1 MPATDIAIREAGP
14 EDSAT
19 LAAMVAELARWEG
32 KAAPPASAAQLRD
45 WLAADTPPFRVLLAL
60 RDGEALGYLAFYQAF
75 SLFKPGP
82 VLLVENIY
90 VRPEARG
97 AGVGRGLLARAAVE
111 ARRRGWTR
119 MELNVSQH
127 NTQADAMYA
136 AVGFSA
142 PGEAVR
148 RIEGDALARLAGAAP

>member
-1 MPATDIAIREAGP
+1 MPAHEVAIRDATP
-14 EDSAT
+14 QDAAT
-19 LAAMVAELARWEG
+19 LAALVAELARWEG
-32 KAAPPASAAQLRD
+32 KSTPPASAAQLRD
-45 WLAADTPPFRVLLAL
+45 WLAADPPPFRALLAS
-60 RDGEALGYLAFYQAF
+60 RNGAAVGYLAFYQAF

-82 VLLVENIY
+82 VLLVENVY

-97 AGVGRGLLARAAVE
+97 AGVGRRLLAHAAAE

-119 MELNVSQH
+119 LELNVSQA
-127 NTQADAMYA
+127 NAQADAMYT

-148 RIEGDALARLAGAAP
+148 RIEDAALAALAKSGL